1 MLIPIICAENLRSV
15 KKAERTGAVQTNKKS
30 VPILRKGLIFY
41 AYSTKMVEVAGPPS
55 KARMNSELAEGE
67 FIKLHEPSINEN
79 YTGSLKRFLK
89 PTISTNKEGG
99 G

>member
-1 MLIPIICAENLRSV
+1 
-15 KKAERTGAVQTNKKS
+15 
-30 VPILRKGLIFY
+30 
-41 AYSTKMVEVAGPPS
+41 
-55 KARMNSELAEGE
+55 MNSELAEGE

-99 G
+99 DTLKREKNAKSYSQR

>member
-1 MLIPIICAENLRSV
+1 
-15 KKAERTGAVQTNKKS
+15 
-30 VPILRKGLIFY
+30 
-41 AYSTKMVEVAGPPS
+41 MVEVAGPPS

-99 G
+99 DKSAFFVGRSDRI